1 MLTVVVE
8 TGVRIRLPAPG
19 PLLGFPKKMSRP
31 PWLVLPPARDVILS
45 HFRDPT
51 EASSFLLHTRRAPP
65 LQPSL
70 PQTLSPSSF
79 LFFFLSTAPHLAVS
93 FR

>member
-1 MLTVVVE
+1 MLTVAV
-8 TGVRIRLPAPG
+8 GVRARIRLPAPG

-31 PWLVLPPARDVILS
+31 PWLVLPPVRDVILS

-70 PQTLSPSSF
+70 PQTPSPSPF
-79 LFFFLSTAPHLAVS
+79 LFLFLPTSPHLAVS